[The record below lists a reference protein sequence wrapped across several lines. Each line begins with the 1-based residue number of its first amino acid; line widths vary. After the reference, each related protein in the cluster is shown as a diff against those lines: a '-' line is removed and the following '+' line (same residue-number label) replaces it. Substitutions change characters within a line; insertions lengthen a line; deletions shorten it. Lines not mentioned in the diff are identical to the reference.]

1 MTGSST
7 ARSSPIRVRKR
18 WTITHDVE
26 GWFGVRAH
34 TVNKELGVDPDA
46 LPSSD
51 GIEIWRNDR

>member
-1 MTGSST
+1 MWRDG
-7 ARSSPIRVRKR
+7 I
-18 WTITHDVE
+18 
-26 GWFGVRAH
+26 GVRAQ